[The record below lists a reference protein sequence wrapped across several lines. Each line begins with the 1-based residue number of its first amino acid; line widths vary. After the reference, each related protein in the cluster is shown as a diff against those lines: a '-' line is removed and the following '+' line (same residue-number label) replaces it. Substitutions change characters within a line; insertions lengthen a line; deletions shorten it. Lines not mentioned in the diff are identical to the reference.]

1 MLTRL
6 TSELLDKFIIEIKNK
21 HNLQKIQI
29 NLIDPL
35 IDYTFQRLYP
45 YVIVITIIF
54 FLTFLLA
61 LSILVLVIKK

>member
-21 HNLQKIQI
+21 PNLQKIQI

>member
-21 HNLQKIQI
+21 PNLQKIQI

-45 YVIVITIIF
+45 YIIVITIIF

>member
-1 MLTRL
+1 MLKQL

>member
-1 MLTRL
+1 MLKQL

-21 HNLQKIQI
+21 PNLQKLQI

>member
-1 MLTRL
+1 MLKQL

-21 HNLQKIQI
+21 PNLQKLQI

-54 FLTFLLA
+54 FLIFLLA

>member
-21 HNLQKIQI
+21 PNLQKLQI

>member
-1 MLTRL
+1 MLKQL

-21 HNLQKIQI
+21 PNLQKLQI

-45 YVIVITIIF
+45 YIIVITIIF

>member
-1 MLTRL
+1 MLKQL

-21 HNLQKIQI
+21 PNLQKLQI

-45 YVIVITIIF
+45 YVIVIPIIF